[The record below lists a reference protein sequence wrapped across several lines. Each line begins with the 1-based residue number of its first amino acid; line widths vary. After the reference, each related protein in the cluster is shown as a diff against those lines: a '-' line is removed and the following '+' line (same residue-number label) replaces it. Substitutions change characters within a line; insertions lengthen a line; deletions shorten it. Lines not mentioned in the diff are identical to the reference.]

1 MVSTGLLEE
10 RRKHP
15 RAQLQVPVRIRWR
28 GPLGMRLEIARSL
41 DVCRSGLL
49 VERAERCEV
58 RSRVWVISPFDARA
72 AVQPETPGHI
82 ARVHSNNGGPSHVAI
97 ALEIASPAVH
107 RSVADERR
115 RFPRVA
121 FALPIFIRPF
131 DSPWPEESM
140 TMDLSA
146 GGARFSS
153 SRIFVRG
160 DSLLARIT
168 WGDWDRQGEVRGRV
182 VRVQMHESLPGPAP
196 LADPRTQS
204 SGMLTTVSV
213 QWIRKPR

>member
-1 MVSTGLLEE
+1 MSSSGVLEE

-15 RAQLQVPVRIRWR
+15 RAQLRVPVRIRWR
-28 GPLGMRLEIARSL
+28 GPLGMRLEIARSI

-72 AVQPETPGHI
+72 TVQPETPGHI
-82 ARVHSNNGGPSHVAI
+82 ARVHPENSGPLHVAI
-97 ALEIASPAVH
+97 ALEIASPATP
-107 RSVADERR
+107 RPAADERR
-115 RFPRVA
+115 RFPRVG
-121 FALPIFIRPF
+121 FALPIFIRPI

-146 GGARFSS
+146 GGARFST
-153 SRIFVRG
+153 SRIFARG
-160 DSLLARIT
+160 DSLLARIP
-168 WGDWDRQGEVRGRV
+168 WGDWDREGEVRGRV
-182 VRVQMHESLPGPAP
+182 VRVQTHESLPGPAP
-196 LADPRTQS
+196 LADPRTNS

-213 QWIRKPR
+213 QWIRKSR